1 MILKKCILLS
11 AVLMGVSAPVFADVA
26 EGVWKSAPDIN
37 GLVVH
42 VRAKPCGQA
51 LCGVVERA
59 KDRRGYDKK
68 STAVG
73 KRVFWDM
80 VRQADGS
87 YEGTLIEP
95 SGYTRKQTTML
106 VDGNAMHLVKCAENS
121 CNEVVWT
128 RLR

>member
-1 MILKKCILLS
+1 MILDKCILLS
-11 AVLMGVSAPVFADVA
+11 ALIFGISAPVFADVV
-26 EGVWKSAPDIN
+26 EGVWKSTPDVN

-42 VRAKPCGQA
+42 VRAKACGQA

-80 VRQADGS
+80 VEQPDGT

-95 SGYTRKQTTML
+95 SGFKLQQAKMM
-106 VDGNAMHLVKCAENS
+106 VEGNAMHLVRCAGAT
-121 CNEVVWT
+121 CDEVIWT